1 MSGIL
6 RPYFAETNNKN
17 MNISACKCLTS
28 YNQNRRLFD
37 SGLLLSENNILKIN
51 KKAPNST
58 IKSKNNDTDY
68 YIRTETNPF
77 NSHYFYPRKNN
88 NTFYEEII
96 FSNVLKKKQNKSL
109 RPIYNF
115 ISNLTINKN
124 KTSSKESNN
133 RTKMKFPY
141 LTKKKKINKN
151 TISNFKINAKTNNNQ
166 NKSLTI
172 KNNIND
178 SIEVEKI
185 VNNLITGNNNNN
197 DNKKR
202 LHHINSLEHLSIK
215 NLKNL
220 KYPMKNSISPI
231 TYIKYHLKKN
241 PQNKEYFRSF
251 NTQLK
256 CLNNKAEFRKAILN
270 QVDTNYRNRLKV
282 ENLKNE
288 CNSNDYYMKDKIEE
302 IFLNENN
309 DKKNNFHFN
318 LNDYYNNIPKNNMR
332 NKINKNAKLEKI
344 FKDNNKHLITFYKKL
359 NNFETS
365 TLKAIKHLD
374 SLSQDNRKML
384 KNILNI
390 YRIYDKFEK

>member
-6 RPYFAETNNKN
+6 KPYFDETNNKT
-17 MNISACKCLTS
+17 MNISACKFLTS

-51 KKAPNST
+51 KKAPNTT
-58 IKSKNNDTDY
+58 IKSKKSDSDY

-77 NSHYFYPRKNN
+77 NSHYFYPKKNS

-96 FSNVLKKKQNKSL
+96 FSNVLKKRQNKSL
-109 RPIYNF
+109 RPIYNL

-124 KTSSKESNN
+124 KSSSKESHN
-133 RTKMKFPY
+133 KAKIMKFPY
-141 LTKKKKINKN
+141 LTKKKNFNKN
-151 TISNFKINAKTNNNQ
+151 TISNFKINAKPKNNQ

-172 KNNIND
+172 KNNKND

-185 VNNLITGNNNNN
+185 VNHLITGNNNNN
-197 DNKKR
+197 NKT
-202 LHHINSLEHLSIK
+202 LHHVNSLEHFSIK
-215 NLKNL
+215 NTKNL
-220 KYPMKNSISPI
+220 KYPMNNSISPI

-251 NTQLK
+251 DTQLK
-256 CLNNKAEFRKAILN
+256 CLNNKAVFRKAILS
-270 QVDTNYRNRLKV
+270 QVDTNYRHRLKV

-288 CNSNDYYMKDKIEE
+288 CNNNDYYMKEKIED
-302 IFLNENN
+302 IFLNEKN
-309 DKKNNFHFN
+309 DIKNNFHFN

-332 NKINKNAKLEKI
+332 YKFNKNAKLEKI
-344 FKDNNKHLITFYKKL
+344 FKDNNKHLITFYKRL

-365 TLKAIKHLD
+365 TLKTIKHLD
-374 SLSQDNRKML
+374 SLSHDNRKML

-390 YRIYDKFEK
+390 YKIYDVYEK